1 MADNNNFMGN
11 GGYWAGVSQRAA
23 AAYDSLKNFGNIPS
37 QADGIAEQEFQ
48 GYHSSTKNAFRHALG
63 AGMTSQALG
72 GGQLGSALAKGAGYL
87 WKGLGAKDL
96 INNTPGYRADTLHD
110 LNVNAVGATVAQ
122 QTTIHQE
129 LINALRAMASTTY
142 VNSRRA

>member
-1 MADNNNFMGN
+1 
-11 GGYWAGVSQRAA
+11 
-23 AAYDSLKNFGNIPS
+23 
-37 QADGIAEQEFQ
+37 
-48 GYHSSTKNAFRHALG
+48 
-63 AGMTSQALG
+63 MTSQALG

-122 QTTIHQE
+122 QTTNHQE
-129 LINALRAMASTTY
+129 LINALRAMASTSQQQQAHGFFAPSPGYLTRS
-142 VNSRRA
+142 VQ